1 MPLPLG
7 TVLVRTL
14 PIVSMD
20 KMVVIVNIWTY
31 ITVDEPKSNTIIIWT
46 PIFERY
52 VTMWCESKNWY
63 EEDMCLKDIG
73 LRVQKMLGIL
83 SLIINMIE
91 EKCMTT

>member
-1 MPLPLG
+1 MSLGALWFLILYWIIDEMPLPLG

-52 VTMWCESKNWY
+52 VTM
-63 EEDMCLKDIG
+63 
-73 LRVQKMLGIL
+73 
-83 SLIINMIE
+83 
-91 EKCMTT
+91 